1 MIIFLWDFI
10 LCPMYSVF
18 FLSLLFLLW
27 LFQNAKRLKAF
38 SEKQLNADASPTLFP
53 SSQKH
58 TFEICSEKIH
68 YSTLE
73 NFDISSLVIKMLGL
87 PVTKTMDFKAKLD
100 KLMLFEVDGQYTHTF
115 DSEREF
121 GKTDL
126 SHFLI
131 D

>member
-1 MIIFLWDFI
+1 MSNVLSIFLISSI
-10 LCPMYSVF
+10 LFC
-18 FLSLLFLLW
+18 
-27 LFQNAKRLKAF
+27 LFQDAERLKSF
-38 SEKQLNADASPTLFP
+38 SENQLDADTSPTLFP